1 MRLLG
6 RQSRDACGC
15 GALRQRAA
23 GPTVTGSG
31 PGRPPGCPGCP
42 AAGWENDF
50 DIEQARKVLHSR
62 TTTPPQDELD
72 TAKVG
77 AGK

>member
-1 MRLLG
+1 M
-6 RQSRDACGC
+6 
-15 GALRQRAA
+15 
-23 GPTVTGSG
+23 TGSG